1 MLTVERGE
9 GMGKRKEEGRTR
21 RRWRKEER
29 RKGGAEGGK
38 EKERDTS
45 GNVLPLSLFSSKY
58 KNVYL
63 HVQTGQFSDQMMW
76 LGGKIEETNKTK
88 KIKIKE
94 DISKLLIS
102 KFKKKYE
109 TG

>member
-1 MLTVERGE
+1 
-9 GMGKRKEEGRTR
+9 
-21 RRWRKEER
+21 
-29 RKGGAEGGK
+29 
-38 EKERDTS
+38 
-45 GNVLPLSLFSSKY
+45 
-58 KNVYL
+58 
-63 HVQTGQFSDQMMW
+63 MW

>member
-58 KNVYL
+58 KSRSL
-63 HVQTGQFSDQMMW
+63 PLTKGRDS
-76 LGGKIEETNKTK
+76 ETSQSMEMIIASLNNALIMCTK
-88 KIKIKE
+88 
-94 DISKLLIS
+94 SKHS
-102 KFKKKYE
+102 A
-109 TG
+109 